1 MSLPSF
7 REARERI
14 EAEPIDALRMFW
26 KIIYLFGLRVGE
38 ACGYRYESETKAQP
52 TGMLLWASTS
62 AWQIDEDNDEDF
74 ILLKRLMMRN
84 HGKKVDDTDILQIT
98 EQAFVLSII
107 TEKRKGFNRQAAI
120 PLNPDY
126 EPWAE
131 EVCHYV
137 IQRQKH
143 GPLMKLKKLTKEL
156 SEIAGKPVSMIET
169 LKTDKAQYI
178 IENNEPIF
186 PFYRQQVWPKAVE
199 LFEGL
204 TYPIAQYN
212 KRIGTDSET
221 GKGIYETVPAHQ
233 KQFSD
238 HAIRHLRST
247 ELKSFYRIKGE
258 MLDKFM
264 GWTKPRGG
272 ESSAMQDR
280 YVLEPWKEAGYF
292 PRLLRRRQ

>member
-7 REARERI
+7 QEARERI
-14 EAEPIDALRMFW
+14 EAVENDDLRMLF
-26 KIIYLFGLRVGE
+26 KTVYLFGLRIGE
-38 ACGYRYESETKAQP
+38 ACGYKYESEVNAQP
-52 TGMLLWASTS
+52 TGMLLWATPS
-62 AWQIDEDNDEDF
+62 AWQPDEDNDEDF

-84 HGKKVDDTDILQIT
+84 YGKELSDFDVLQMT
-98 EQAFVLSII
+98 EQAFVLSIV

-131 EVCHYV
+131 EVYRY
-137 IQRQKH
+137 ISARQKH
-143 GPLMKLKKLTKEL
+143 GPLMKLQQLTKEL
-156 SEIAGKPVSMIET
+156 SQREGKPISIIKT
-169 LKTDKAQYI
+169 LKTDKALDI
-178 IENNEPIF
+178 IDKNEPIF
-186 PFYRQQVWPKAVE
+186 PFYRQTIWPIATKV
-199 LFEGL
+199 FDGL
-204 TYPIAQYN
+204 TYPIAQYK
-212 KRIGTDSET
+212 KRIGTDEE
-221 GKGIYETVPAHQ
+221 GKGVYQTVPAHQ
-233 KQFSD
+233 KPFTD

-247 ELKSFYRIKGE
+247 ELKSFYRVKGE